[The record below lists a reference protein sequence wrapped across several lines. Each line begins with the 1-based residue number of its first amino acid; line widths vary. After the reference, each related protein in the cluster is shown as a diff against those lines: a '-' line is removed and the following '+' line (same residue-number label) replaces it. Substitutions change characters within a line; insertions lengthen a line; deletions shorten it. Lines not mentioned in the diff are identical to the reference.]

1 MNKKPIVK
9 PVEQGQIEQPKLK
22 RVYPPPGKE
31 GLRLTQEQCEA

>member
-22 RVYPPPGKE
+22 RVYPPPGKVGE
-31 GLRLTQEQCEA
+31 NMAKEQCTA